1 MSRGGGATNNIRK
14 LRLAFL
20 LTPAE
25 LARLMRAEPSDVER
39 IEAQTRPL
47 AEEWIRSVSRALGI
61 LPEFITA
68 PDISTSAVRAMSTG
82 FAEPP
87 NACPIAARYAI
98 SAILAKFGGAEFA
111 ARIDPDDL
119 ARLIQ
124 NFYDFVENDRSG
136 NEKSE
141 LNRRRLAL
149 QITVLT
155 FLQSR
160 DFEPGQTFQT
170 DLAEATAGALAL
182 MDRFS
187 MIGRAP
193 EEQ

>member
-1 MSRGGGATNNIRK
+1 MIRGEGATNNIRK

-20 LTPAE
+20 LTPSE
-25 LARLMRAEPSDVER
+25 LARLMRAEPSDIER
-39 IEAQTRPL
+39 IETQKHPL
-47 AEEWIRSVSRALGI
+47 AEEWIRSVSRALGV
-61 LPEFITA
+61 PAEGITA
-68 PDISTSAVRAMSTG
+68 PNISTSAVKQMSKG
-82 FAEPP
+82 FAVSP
-87 NACPIAARYAI
+87 NACPIGARYAI

-111 ARIDPDDL
+111 AKIDPDDL

-160 DFEPGQTFQT
+160 DFEPGPTFQT
-170 DLAEATAGALAL
+170 DLEQATAGALAL

-187 MIGRAP
+187 AICRAP

>member
-1 MSRGGGATNNIRK
+1 MNHRGGAANNIRK

-20 LTPAE
+20 LTPSE
-25 LARLMRAEPSDVER
+25 LARLMRAEPSDIER
-39 IEAQTRPL
+39 IEAQSQPL
-47 AEEWIRSVSRALGI
+47 AEEWIRSVSGALGI
-61 LPEFITA
+61 PAEFITA
-68 PDISTSAVRAMSTG
+68 PNINTNAVKLLSKG

-111 ARIDPDDL
+111 AKIDPDDL

-124 NFYDFVENDRSG
+124 NFYDFVENDRAA
-136 NEKSE
+136 NETSE

-160 DFEPGQTFQT
+160 DFEPGPTFQK
-170 DLAEATAGALAL
+170 DLEDATAGALAL

-187 MIGRAP
+187 KIGRAP
-193 EEQ
+193 EEE

>member
-1 MSRGGGATNNIRK
+1 
-14 LRLAFL
+14 
-20 LTPAE
+20 
-25 LARLMRAEPSDVER
+25 MRAEPSDVER

>member
-1 MSRGGGATNNIRK
+1 MARGGGATNNIRK